1 MFDYTD
7 RGVRERIE
15 KHVVSSFA
23 ERDKIVIGL
32 AKGRK
37 AELGCGEAPL
47 FKDSD
52 KVDIFPIKGCAVAD
66 LNKEMP
72 LKGSYGT
79 VIGLEIIEHLY
90 NPDLFLENC
99 FKILENGGLLI
110 LSTPNVLYWKIR
122 LALLFGSDRFFDTHG
137 EHLYFFSPRSLT
149 DLLEK
154 HGFRDVRI
162 IPIGKVKIKR
172 FCGGFIAVARKP

>member
-1 MFDYTD
+1 MFDYTK
-7 RGVRERIE
+7 RNVRERIE
-15 KHVVSSFA
+15 RHVVSSFA
-23 ERDKIVIGL
+23 ERDEIVRSM
-32 AKGRK
+32 AKGKK
-37 AELGCGEAPL
+37 AELGCGEAAI
-47 FKDSD
+47 FEDSD
-52 KVDIFPIKGCAVAD
+52 KVDVFPAKGCIVAD

-72 LKGSYGT
+72 LKGKYGT

-99 FKILENGGLLI
+99 FKILESDGQLI
-110 LSTPNVLYWKIR
+110 LSTPNVLYWRIR

-137 EHLYFFSPRSLT
+137 EHFYFFSPRSLT
-149 DLLEK
+149 ELLEK

-162 IPIGKVKIKR
+162 IPIGKAKIKQ